1 MESLTYSSSFL
12 CTTNPLLSSHCS
24 QSNTTAL
31 KSLTSTSTSTK
42 PKMTTNVNMNI
53 IVKPSSSS
61 VRPDPWSLS
70 DGNHP
75 DRPKPKSKNPKKPLS
90 DDNARRIIKAKANYL
105 SALRRNQGPQAHTPK
120 WIKRTPEQMVS
131 YLQDDRNGHLYGRH
145 VVAAIKHVRA
155 LSEKAEGQY
164 DMRTVMASFVGKLS
178 FREMCVVLK
187 EQRGWR
193 QVRDLFSWMKLQL
206 SYRPSVIVY
215 TIVLR
220 VYGQVGKIKLAEQ
233 TFLEMLE
240 SGCEPDEVACGTML
254 CTYARWGRHK
264 AMLAFYSAVQ
274 EREILLSV
282 AVYNFMLSSLQKKSL
297 HGKVIEIWRQ
307 MVDIGVVPNKFTY
320 TVVICSLV
328 KEGLH
333 DEALKNFIELK
344 NAGFVPEEATY
355 SLLISLSTKSG
366 KYNEALRLYEDMRS
380 LGIVPSNYTCASL
393 LTLYYKTEDYSKAL
407 SLFSEMERKKIAADE
422 VIYGLLIRIY
432 GKLGLY
438 EDAQTA
444 FTEMEQLGLLSDQK
458 TYLAMTQVHLNSG
471 NCEKALE
478 VIELMKSRKNIW
490 LSRFAYIVLLQCYV
504 MKEDLSSAEVTF
516 QALSKTGLP
525 DAGSCNDM
533 LNLYIRL
540 DLIEKAK
547 DFIAQIRRD
556 RVDLDEELCGTVM
569 RVYCKEGMLRDAEK
583 FVEELGTNGLYQ
595 DSRFI
600 QTISWAMYE
609 HKEGKFLT
617 FDQHDTVALGLVLSL
632 YLADGNISE
641 TEKVLASL
649 LEASSGLS
657 IASQLIKNFIRE
669 GDAFKAETHINQLA
683 KLGCRVDDATVG
695 SLISLYGKKHNLKKA
710 LEIFTAFADSPL
722 AKKLLCNSM
731 LDAYAKCGKPQEAY
745 SLYKQL
751 SEEGHDL
758 DAVAISIVVNVLTN
772 SGEHREAENVIRKS
786 LEHHVELDTV
796 AYNTFIKA
804 MLEAGRL
811 RFASSIYECMLSEG
825 VIPSIQ
831 TYSTM
836 ISVYGRG
843 RKLERAVEMFNTACS
858 LGLSLDEKAYMNLIS
873 YCGKA
878 GKRQEASLLF
888 TKMREQGIKPGM
900 VSYNIMINVYAAG
913 GLYKEAEELF
923 KAMQQDGCSPDSF
936 TYLSLVR
943 AYTESLKYTEAEE
956 TINSMPENGVY
967 CSCAHFNLL
976 LSAFSK
982 MGLIGEAER
991 IYEKLLGAGLNPDVA
1006 CYQTMLRGYMD
1017 YGLVEEGIKFFE
1029 QISESVEADRFILSA
1044 AVHFYKFGGRGL
1056 EAENVL
1062 HSMSNLGI
1070 SFLENLEVGSKL
1082 KAKSPISESI

>member
-1 MESLTYSSSFL
+1 MDKAV
-12 CTTNPLLSSHCS
+12 LLVSE
-24 QSNTTAL
+24 A
-31 KSLTSTSTSTK
+31 
-42 PKMTTNVNMNI
+42 
-53 IVKPSSSS
+53 
-61 VRPDPWSLS
+61 RPWSLS
-70 DGNHP
+70 DGKHP

-187 EQRGWR
+187 EQKGWR

-407 SLFSEMERKKIAADE
+407 SLFQKWKGRK
-422 VIYGLLIRIY
+422 LQLMRIY

-438 EDAQTA
+438 EDAQIA

-504 MKEDLSSAEVTF
+504 VKEDLSSAEVTF

-525 DAGSCNDM
+525 DAGSCNDL

-540 DLIEKAK
+540 DLIEKGK

-556 RVDLDEELCGTVM
+556 RVDLDEELCRTVM

-609 HKEGKFLT
+609 RKEGKFLT

-657 IASQLIKNFIRE
+657 IVS
-669 GDAFKAETHINQLA
+669 DAFKAETHINQLA

-710 LEIFTAFADSPL
+710 LEIFTAFADSPS

-786 LEHHVELDTV
+786 LEHHMELDTV

-804 MLEAGRL
+804 MLEAGSYGPLQLLVDCVLHPVSMSACFL
-811 RFASSIYECMLSEG
+811 RGYSIDSD
-825 VIPSIQ
+825 IQ
-831 TYSTM
+831 HHDQCLRSR
-836 ISVYGRG
+836 SKAG
-843 RKLERAVEMFNTACS
+843 KAVEMFNTACS

-878 GKRQEASLLF
+878 GSISAIYQNEGTR
-888 TKMREQGIKPGM
+888 IKPGM

-967 CSCAHFNLL
+967 RSCAHFNLL

-991 IYEKLLGAGLNPDVA
+991 IYEKLLGAGLNPDMA

-1017 YGLVEEGIKFFE
+1017 YDL
-1029 QISESVEADRFILSA
+1029 
-1044 AVHFYKFGGRGL
+1044 
-1056 EAENVL
+1056 
-1062 HSMSNLGI
+1062 
-1070 SFLENLEVGSKL
+1070 
-1082 KAKSPISESI
+1082 

>member
-307 MVDIGVVPNKFTY
+307 MVDIGV
-320 TVVICSLV
+320 
-328 KEGLH
+328 
-333 DEALKNFIELK
+333 

-657 IASQLIKNFIRE
+657 IAS
-669 GDAFKAETHINQLA
+669 DAFKAETHINQLA

>member
-1 MESLTYSSSFL
+1 
-12 CTTNPLLSSHCS
+12 
-24 QSNTTAL
+24 
-31 KSLTSTSTSTK
+31 
-42 PKMTTNVNMNI
+42 MNI

-187 EQRGWR
+187 EQKGWR

-264 AMLAFYSAVQ
+264 AMLAFYSTVQ

-320 TVVICSLV
+320 TVVICSLI

-393 LTLYYKTEDYSKAL
+393 LTCITRQRIIPKPF
-407 SLFSEMERKKIAADE
+407 LFFQKWKGRK
-422 VIYGLLIRIY
+422 LQLMRSSM
-432 GKLGLY
+432 
-438 EDAQTA
+438 DAQTA

-478 VIELMKSRKNIW
+478 
-490 LSRFAYIVLLQCYV
+490 CYV

-556 RVDLDEELCGTVM
+556 RVDLDEELCRTVM

-583 FVEELGTNGLYQ
+583 FVEELGANGLYQ

-600 QTISWAMYE
+600 QTISWAMCE
-609 HKEGKFLT
+609 HKEGKFVT

-632 YLADGNISE
+632 YLTDGNISE

-649 LEASSGLS
+649 LEASSAYQLRVS
-657 IASQLIKNFIRE
+657 SLRTLLEKASN
-669 GDAFKAETHINQLA
+669 
-683 KLGCRVDDATVG
+683 
-695 SLISLYGKKHNLKKA
+695 
-710 LEIFTAFADSPL
+710 
-722 AKKLLCNSM
+722 
-731 LDAYAKCGKPQEAY
+731 EAY

-758 DAVAISIVVNVLTN
+758 NAVAISIVVNVLTN

-825 VIPSIQ
+825 VVPSIQ

-836 ISVYGRG
+836 ISEKDILNAVRIDELWVQVYGRG

-878 GKRQEASLLF
+878 GKRHEASMLF

-923 KAMQQDGCSPDSF
+923 KAMQRDGCTPDSF

-943 AYTESLKYTEAEE
+943 VYTESLKYTEAEE
-956 TINSMPENGVY
+956 TINSMPRKW
-967 CSCAHFNLL
+967 CL
-976 LSAFSK
+976 
-982 MGLIGEAER
+982 
-991 IYEKLLGAGLNPDVA
+991 
-1006 CYQTMLRGYMD
+1006 
-1017 YGLVEEGIKFFE
+1017 
-1029 QISESVEADRFILSA
+1029 
-1044 AVHFYKFGGRGL
+1044 
-1056 EAENVL
+1056 
-1062 HSMSNLGI
+1062 
-1070 SFLENLEVGSKL
+1070 SFLCSF
-1082 KAKSPISESI
+1082 